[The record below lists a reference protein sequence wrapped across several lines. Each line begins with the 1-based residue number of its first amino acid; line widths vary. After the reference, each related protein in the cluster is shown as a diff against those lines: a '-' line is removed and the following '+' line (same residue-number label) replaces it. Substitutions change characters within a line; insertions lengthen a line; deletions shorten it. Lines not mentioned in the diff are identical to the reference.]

1 MKTEN
6 PIKLAADAALME
18 AQFLRKSGIWYRD
31 TEETVLV
38 VDVQHSNFGQ
48 QYYINLGIFVKGL
61 SQKPTRL
68 PPKENECHVRLRLE
82 SLMPEAEE
90 QVRQVLL
97 DLENESIGFFER
109 KQRIL
114 ELVASVAVPFLSQCS
129 TRAGIC
135 EANRNGQL
143 DSAIVHK
150 SVREALF

>member
-6 PIKLAADAALME
+6 PIKLATDAALRDVH
-18 AQFLRKSGIWYRD
+18 FLRKSGIWYRE

-68 PPKENECHVRLRLE
+68 PPKENECHIRLRLE

-90 QVRQVLL
+90 QVRQVILN
-97 DLENESIGFFER
+97 LENESIELIDR
-109 KQRIL
+109 QQRIL
-114 ELVASVAVPFLSQCS
+114 ELVASVAVPFLCKCS
-129 TRAGIC
+129 TRTGIC

-143 DSAIVHK
+143 DAAIVHK

>member
-6 PIKLAADAALME
+6 PIKLATDAALKD
-18 AQFLRKSGIWYRD
+18 ARFLRKSGTWYRD

-38 VDVQHSNFGQ
+38 VDVQRSNFGQ
-48 QYYINLGIFVKGL
+48 QYYINLGILVKGL
-61 SQKPTRL
+61 SQKLTRL

-97 DLENESIGFFER
+97 DLENESIGFSER
-109 KQRIL
+109 QQRIR
-114 ELVASVAVPFLSQCS
+114 EHIAGVAIPFLIQCS

-135 EANRNGQL
+135 EANRNGRL